1 MMPTKI
7 GRLKITF
14 RIAAKGIRNLVNNT
28 LSLGMPIRIKMDLS
42 TRYGAAH
49 LMLQLGFNKISV
61 SLTAKL
67 DS

>member
-7 GRLKITF
+7 GRLKITIK
-14 RIAAKGIRNLVNNT
+14 IAAMGIRNLVNNT

-42 TRYGAAH
+42 TRYGVAH